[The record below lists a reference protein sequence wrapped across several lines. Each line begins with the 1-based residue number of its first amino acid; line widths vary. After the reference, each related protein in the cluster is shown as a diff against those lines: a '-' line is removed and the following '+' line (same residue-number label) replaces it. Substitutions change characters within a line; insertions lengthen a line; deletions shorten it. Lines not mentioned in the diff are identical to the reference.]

1 MKANLINI
9 IARCNESSIRK
20 AWIIEMSE
28 ADYECSESECNLHCP
43 IYLDC
48 ISINDETHLLHTTY
62 VNITPE
68 CIDCKVTLANQQ
80 YCSDCQVALDYG
92 TINLLHI

>member
-28 ADYECSESECNLHCP
+28 AGYECSESECNGKCP
-43 IYLDC
+43 INDDC
-48 ISINDETHLLHTTY
+48 ISMNDNHFANNTY

-68 CIDCKVTLANQQ
+68 CIDCKITLANQQ
-80 YCSDCQVALDYG
+80 CCSGCLVALEWEEYK
-92 TINLLHI
+92 